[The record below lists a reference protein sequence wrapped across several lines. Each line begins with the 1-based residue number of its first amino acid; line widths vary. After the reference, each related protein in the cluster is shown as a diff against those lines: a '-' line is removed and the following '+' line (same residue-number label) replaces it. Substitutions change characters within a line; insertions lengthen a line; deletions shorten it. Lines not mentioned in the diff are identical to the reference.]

1 MKQPS
6 SIVKLINKFSSLPGV
21 GLKTAQRF
29 AYSVIDMTEAE
40 VNDFCDA
47 LLAVKQNVKFCAE
60 CGNFTESEVCEI
72 CDRRDKSV
80 ICVVAY
86 PKDVL
91 ALDKSGSYKGVY
103 HVLHGTLSPLD
114 GRGVDDLN
122 IKSLIGRLDGVKEV
136 IMATN
141 PDVEGEATA
150 AYLARLIKP
159 FGIKVTRLAQG
170 ISIGSDIEYADEIT
184 LERAL
189 DGRIEI

>member
-1 MKQPS
+1 MKQPV

-47 LLAVKQNVKFCAE
+47 LLAVKKNVKFCSK
-60 CGNFTESEVCEI
+60 CGNFTEDETCEI
-72 CDRRDKSV
+72 CKSRDSSV

-91 ALDKSGSYKGVY
+91 ALDKGGSFKGVY

-122 IKSLIGRLDGVKEV
+122 IKSLLARLDGVKEV

-150 AYLARLIKP
+150 MYLSRLIKP
-159 FGIKVTRLAQG
+159 FGVKVTRLAQG
-170 ISIGSDIEYADEIT
+170 ISIGSDIEYADEVT

-189 DGRIEI
+189 DGRVEI

>member
-1 MKQPS
+1 MKQPD
-6 SIVKLINKFSSLPGV
+6 SITRLMNKFSSLPGV
-21 GLKTAQRF
+21 GFKTAQRF
-29 AYSVIDMTEAE
+29 AYAVIDMSESE
-40 VNDFCDA
+40 VKDFCDA
-47 LLAVKQNVKFCAE
+47 MTAVKTEIHLCSE
-60 CGNFTESEVCEI
+60 CGNFTEKDVCDI
-72 CDRRDKSV
+72 CSRRDKSV

-86 PKDVL
+86 PKDVI
-91 ALDKSGSYKGVY
+91 ALDKSGSYTGVY

-122 IKSLIGRLDGVKEV
+122 IKSLIRRLDGVKEV

-150 AYLARLIKP
+150 AYIAKLIKP

-170 ISIGSDIEYADEIT
+170 ISMGSDIEYADEVT

-189 DGRIEI
+189 EGRIEI

>member
-6 SIVKLINKFSSLPGV
+6 SIIKLINKFSSLPGV

-47 LLAVKQNVKFCAE
+47 LLAVKQNVKFCSE
-60 CGNFTESEVCEI
+60 CGNFCETEVCEI
-72 CDRRDKSV
+72 CARRDKSV

-114 GRGVDDLN
+114 GRGADDLN